1 MIFTAPRFFFPP
13 VKREEYSPLGIGHF
27 SLLFWHFSDRE
38 NSCCCSPL
46 FLSICLLHHL
56 HATTTT
62 RKRRTETTLFFPFPP
77 PNSLGN
83 ETRSLSSLLLRRKLT
98 WNPPPLRLE
107 QEGEEE
113 EEEEERVGRS
123 VLEQAAAPSIGMVG
137 GCILTGKRGTG
148 LSLPLSLFCREGLN
162 VHVKAVIFFRTG
174 TVSVISYAN
183 LSLMNAAGKYKIKY
197 SVKTQQNIGRIVS
210 IGK

>member
-62 RKRRTETTLFFPFPP
+62 RKRRTETTLFFL
-77 PNSLGN
+77 SLLPTAWA
-83 ETRSLSSLLLRRKLT
+83 TRHAHSSHLLRRKLT

-107 QEGEEE
+107 QEEGE